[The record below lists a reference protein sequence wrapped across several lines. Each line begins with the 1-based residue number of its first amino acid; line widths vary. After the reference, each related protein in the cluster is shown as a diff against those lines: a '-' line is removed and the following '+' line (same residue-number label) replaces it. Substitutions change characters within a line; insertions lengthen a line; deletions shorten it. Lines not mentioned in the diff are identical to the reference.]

1 METKDKNIPKG
12 AGKNIFISKWLMTIR
27 GKNLR
32 KRTIEERYE
41 LYEWAISRTVSVIL
55 WGSCCNFKGRFSLY
69 LYLQRGVTPRHIDFF
84 LYLVKK
90 RYWQEVKEK
99 IRKQYMYGK
108 NDNLYKWSLLNSS
121 TYKLFLHLKIEIKK
135 LRRKCNQKREM

>member
-1 METKDKNIPKG
+1 METKDKNIHKG

-41 LYEWAISRTVSVIL
+41 LYEWAIWRTVSVIL
-55 WGSCCNFKGRFSLY
+55 WGSCCNFKGRFSIY

-84 LYLVKK
+84 YILWKK
-90 RYWQEVKEK
+90 DIDKKWKKKSGSNICME
-99 IRKQYMYGK
+99 K

-135 LRRKCNQKREM
+135 LRRKCNKKREM